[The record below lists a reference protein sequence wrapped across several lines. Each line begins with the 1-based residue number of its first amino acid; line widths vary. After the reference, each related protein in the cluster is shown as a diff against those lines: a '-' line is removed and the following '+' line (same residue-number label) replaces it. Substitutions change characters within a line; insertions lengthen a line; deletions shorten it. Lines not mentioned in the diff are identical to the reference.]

1 MARDPYRR
9 QMRHLRRAV
18 RGNKHDNP
26 YAVLILDRG
35 EPLGIILLRIT
46 GKWAF
51 RHRSA
56 LAPFGIALAEFIAAG
71 IIHLHHARY
80 WIPVT
85 IATVTCAVVLGFP
98 LTVLRRHRAGRR
110 ISRVLSWLWDKCGIP
125 RTIERAYLTAVVA
138 VTGGWLAAAIANGP
152 VVKPLPLVAL
162 IATVVLGIPWW
173 FHRRR
178 RAKVR
183 VQRIISWWPDIS
195 DDIHLPGSRIASVV
209 VDAWGWTARI
219 ILKRGT
225 TTTQAIARI
234 PEIESGLG
242 LRPGSVRVFP
252 DDKRADRFIMRVV
265 ENDPHAEPI
274 PWPGQW
280 ITSVTKPMTIGVSE
294 DGRPVRILL
303 LRRNVLIGGIMG
315 SGKSGILNLII
326 ANLAGCRD
334 VVLWGIDM
342 KGGMELQ
349 PWASCFERLAFTPEQ
364 AAQLFRDA
372 VTRLNQRAARMAAEG
387 KRVWEPTPDDP
398 ALIIIADEWAELPEE
413 AHPDADSVARRGRAV
428 AVNLIA
434 ATQRPTQAAMGKNT
448 AVRSQMD
455 IRICLRVREPRDAD
469 LILGAGMLNSGW
481 HAHKLTQPG
490 EFLISSPEHAMPERN
505 RAYLLTDARRD
516 YHASQCAPLRP
527 RLAPSQP
534 GTPDT
539 PQTAPQPPQTAPED
553 PAGDGGSPRPDTA
566 LWDALVDAR
575 PEGVS
580 VAELEA
586 ACGMGRSWVYY
597 RLQAHARAG
606 RAIQVRRGYWRAA
619 RPSAGPSRDGRPPPR
634 PGGRRPPQGPGR

>member
-9 QMRHLRRAV
+9 QMRRA
-18 RGNKHDNP
+18 RSAMRNGDNP
-26 YAVLILDRG
+26 YAVLIVGPD
-35 EPLGIILLRIT
+35 ESFGIIALAALGR
-46 GKWAF
+46 WAF

-56 LAPFGIALAEFIAAG
+56 FAPFWVALAVFIAAAATHG
-71 IIHLHHARY
+71 HHARW

-85 IATVTCAVVLGFP
+85 VITTVTTAVLGLP
-98 LTVLRRHRAGRR
+98 LPLLRRHPAGRR
-110 ISRVLSWLWDKCGIP
+110 IARVLSWLWERCGIG
-125 RTIERAYLTAVVA
+125 RAMERAYAGTVIATA
-138 VTGGWLAAAIANGP
+138 GGWLAAAIANGP
-152 VVKPLPLVAL
+152 TTKPLPLTAL
-162 IATVVLGIPWW
+162 MATVILAVPWW

-183 VQRIISWWPDIS
+183 IERTISGWPDIADS
-195 DDIHLPGSRIASVV
+195 IGLPGSRIASVV
-209 VDAWGWTARI
+209 ADAWGWTARVM
-219 ILKRGT
+219 LKKGT
-225 TTTQAIARI
+225 TAQAIAKI

-252 DDKRADRFIMRVV
+252 DEKRADRFIMRVV
-265 ENDPHAEPI
+265 ENDPHAGPV

-280 ITSVTKPMTIGVSE
+280 VTSVTKRMEIGVSE
-294 DGRPVRILL
+294 DGRPVRLLL

-349 PWASCFERLAFTPEQ
+349 PWTACFDRLAFTPEQ
-364 AAQLFRDA
+364 AIQLFRDA
-372 VTRLNQRAARMAAEG
+372 VGKLNERAARMAAEG
-387 KRVWEPTPDDP
+387 KRLWESTPDDP
-398 ALIIIADEWAELPEE
+398 ALIIIVDEYAELPED
-413 AHPDADSVARRGRAV
+413 AQKFADSLARRGRAV

-469 LILGAGMLNSGW
+469 LILGQGMMNSGW
-481 HAHKLTQPG
+481 HAHKLTKPG
-490 EFLISSPEHAMPERN
+490 AFLVSSPEHAMPERN

-516 YHASQCAPLRP
+516 YHVSQCAPARP
-527 RLAPSQP
+527 RLAASQP
-534 GTPDT
+534 DTPDT
-539 PQTAPQPPQTAPED
+539 PQTAPEPPRTAPEG
-553 PAGDGGSPRPDTA
+553 PPRAHASPRPETA
-566 LWDALVDAR
+566 LWDALVDAG
-575 PEGVS
+575 PGGVS

-586 ACGMGRSWVYY
+586 VSGMGRSWVYY
-597 RLQAHARAG
+597 RLQSHARAG
-606 RAIQVRRGYWRAA
+606 RAIQVRRGCWRAV
-619 RPSAGPSRDGRPPPR
+619 RPSDGPSGDGRPPPR
-634 PGGRRPPQGPGR
+634 PGGGRPPQGPGR